1 MGKNGTG
8 KSTLLYLMS
17 GLLRPDGGQILFKGM
32 DVSRQSPKVLS
43 DMYLLPEEFMLPSVR
58 IKEFIRLNAPFYP
71 RFSEEILRNCL
82 RDFGLSADIHLGE
95 LSMGQKKKVHMCFAL
110 ATNTSLLL
118 LDEPTNGLDI
128 PSKSQFRKVL
138 ASGMNDEKT
147 IVISTH
153 QVLDIDKIL
162 DHVVIIDGTEL
173 LLNQPINKVLEKLF
187 FAEKEVN
194 APVDGALY
202 IQPSMYG
209 NSVIVPNVTG
219 EESTLNL
226 ELLFNA
232 LLTEREKIQQL
243 FNE

>member
-1 MGKNGTG
+1 M
-8 KSTLLYLMS
+8 
-17 GLLRPDGGQILFKGM
+17 
-32 DVSRQSPKVLS
+32 
-43 DMYLLPEEFMLPSVR
+43 
-58 IKEFIRLNAPFYP
+58 
-71 RFSEEILRNCL
+71 
-82 RDFGLSADIHLGE
+82 
-95 LSMGQKKKVHMCFAL
+95 
-110 ATNTSLLL
+110 
-118 LDEPTNGLDI
+118 
-128 PSKSQFRKVL
+128 